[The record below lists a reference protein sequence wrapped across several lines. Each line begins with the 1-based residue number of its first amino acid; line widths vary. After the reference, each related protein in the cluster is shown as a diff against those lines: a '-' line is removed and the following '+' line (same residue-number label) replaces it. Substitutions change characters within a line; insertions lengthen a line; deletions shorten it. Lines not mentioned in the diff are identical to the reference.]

1 MGLFGPIKAQWR
13 KQLMVY
19 ADRDPTSNLL
29 QKTKFPR
36 MLKELLK
43 SLNCKQLLPK
53 AFERCGLVPDN
64 PGKRDERT

>member
-1 MGLFGPIKAQWR
+1 
-13 KQLMVY
+13 MVY